1 MITTIRAALASAIL
15 ALAYKIAP
23 ANYEPTGSGGPGPF
37 RPKN

>member
-15 ALAYKIAP
+15 SLAWKLAP
-23 ANYEPTGSGGPGPF
+23 PGYTPDGSGGPGPF